1 MKNKSN
7 SLDKIKNKTLLTLKT
22 IGLILLLLIGP
33 SFIIL
38 LFGNNYIN
46 FSTKTRITIAF
57 IADLIILGILF
68 IIYKDTLIK
77 DFKKYFNKKISENFE
92 TSFKYWFI
100 GFLVMLGSNLLIS
113 VITDGQIASNEE
125 SVRSLID
132 IAPLYMIFNVSIYAP
147 LTEELI
153 FRKSIKDITNNKWL
167 YIILSGGIFGALHVI
182 TSLTGL
188 IDLIYLVPYCSLGI
202 TFAALYHK
210 TNNIYSSITMH
221 CMHNTMAIILYLLVL
236 WKNSYIL

>member
-1 MKNKSN
+1 MKNKLEF
-7 SLDKIKNKTLLTLKT
+7 LDKIKKKTLLTIKT

-38 LFGNNYIN
+38 LFGNNYNN
-46 FSTKTRITIAF
+46 FSTNNRVLISF
-57 IADLIILGILF
+57 IANLIILAILF
-68 IIYKDTLIK
+68 ILYKDTLIK
-77 DFKKYFNKKISENFE
+77 DFKNFFNKKIGENIE

-100 GFLVMLGSNLLIS
+100 GFIIMIGSNLLIS
-113 VITDGQIASNEE
+113 IITDGQIASNEE
-125 SVRSLID
+125 SVRSLIE

-188 IDLIYLVPYCSLGI
+188 IDLIYLVPYCALGI
-202 TFAALYHK
+202 AFASLYHK
-210 TNNIYSSITMH
+210 TNNIYSSISMH
-221 CMHNTMAIILYLLVL
+221 CMHNTIAIILYLLVL
-236 WKNSYIL
+236 